1 MGCSCKVRSARRR
14 GGGGGGQPAGEGVPD
29 IYLPFSRGGLWTIL
43 DLLRPLAHSLSRK
56 GSGSCRWAS
65 HGFSALLHHFAGMYP
80 SSTSTTPFSVKD
92 ILNLEHQNNFATEFL
107 MASQDVPVHYQQ
119 GDRGHFDAQPEP
131 PFVSGLP
138 EKLDAQI
145 SATEEE
151 MNEHGEI

>member
-1 MGCSCKVRSARRR
+1 MGCSCKARSARRR

-29 IYLPFSRGGLWTIL
+29 IYLPFSRGGLWTISIL
-43 DLLRPLAHSLSRK
+43 SGPSPLVCPERAPAAAAGRHT
-56 GSGSCRWAS
+56 GSQPCCITY
-65 HGFSALLHHFAGMYP
+65 AGMYP

-107 MASQDVPVHYQQ
+107 MASQDVPAHYQQ
-119 GDRGHFDAQPEP
+119 GGRGHFEVQPEP
-131 PFVSGLP
+131 PFVSGMP
-138 EKLDAQI
+138 EKLDAPI